1 MIKTYLLEIYKVEA
15 EKYNKTREIHW
26 KMNISLWTVLIVAIY
41 AKGQNQFTFS
51 KLPICVEVL
60 IYFLFLVI
68 HFVFIFKIHGSLN
81 RSLARMSDMATC
93 LLKEKEEIE
102 IKWTDLGKN
111 APQAN
116 NYWEFLQL
124 GITLFLIGIFYLIR

>member
-1 MIKTYLLEIYKVEA
+1 MKNYLLEIYKVEA

-41 AKGQNQFTFS
+41 AKSQNQFTFS
-51 KLPICVEVL
+51 KLPICLEML
-60 IYFLFLVI
+60 IYLLFLVI

-81 RSLARMSDMATC
+81 RSLARMNDMASY
-93 LLKEKEEIE
+93 LLKEKDEIE
-102 IKWTDLGKN
+102 YKWNDLGKN
-111 APQAN
+111 APQEN

-124 GITLFLIGIFYLIR
+124 GITLFLILIFWLIK